1 MKRFSEYILIVSLI
15 FSISTV
21 SGQKIE
27 YIKVPQLE
35 KILKNPEDKLFV
47 VNLWATWCAPC
58 VTELPAFEKT
68 AGEYDKSKVKFLL
81 ISLDFPSQIEKQL
94 KPFLIKNKITLD
106 VAVMMDVDY
115 NSWIGKV
122 DPLWQGAIPA
132 TLIFNNQEKI
142 RYFHSGEISETELK
156 NLINKFLKT

>member
-1 MKRFSEYILIVSLI
+1 MKIVSVYILVLLLIISFSE
-15 FSISTV
+15 V

-27 YIKVPQLE
+27 YIKVPELE

-58 VTELPAFEKT
+58 VAELPAFEKT
-68 AGEYDKSKVKFLL
+68 AGEYDKSKVRFLM
-81 ISLDFPSQIEKQL
+81 ISLDFPNQIEKQL
-94 KPFLIKNKITLD
+94 KPFLLKNKITLD

-115 NSWIGKV
+115 DSWIDKV
-122 DPLWQGAIPA
+122 DPQWQGTIPA
-132 TLIFNNQEKI
+132 TLIFNNQDKI

-156 NLINKFLKT
+156 GLINKFL

>member
-1 MKRFSEYILIVSLI
+1 LLLIISFSE
-15 FSISTV
+15 V

-27 YIKVPQLE
+27 YIKVPELE

-58 VTELPAFEKT
+58 VAELPAFEKT
-68 AGEYDKSKVKFLL
+68 AGEYDKSKVRFLM
-81 ISLDFPSQIEKQL
+81 ISLDFPNQIEKQL
-94 KPFLIKNKITLD
+94 KPFLLKNKITLD

-115 NSWIGKV
+115 DSWIDKV
-122 DPLWQGAIPA
+122 DPQWQGTIPA
-132 TLIFNNQEKI
+132 TLIFNNQDKI

-156 NLINKFLKT
+156 GLINKFL

>member
-1 MKRFSEYILIVSLI
+1 MKIVSVYILVLSLI
-15 FSISTV
+15 FSVSEV

-27 YIKVPQLE
+27 YIKVPELE

-58 VTELPAFEKT
+58 VAELPAFEKT
-68 AGEYDKSKVKFLL
+68 AGDYDKSKVRFLM
-81 ISLDFPSQIEKQL
+81 ISLDFPNQIEKQL
-94 KPFLIKNKITLD
+94 KPFLLKNKITLD

-115 NSWIGKV
+115 DSWIDKV
-122 DPLWQGAIPA
+122 DPQWQGTIPA
-132 TLIFNNQEKI
+132 TLIFNNKDKI

-156 NLINKFLKT
+156 GLINKFL